1 MDWAIR
7 NSFMKGQNENY
18 IVVLGV
24 PKIML
29 GAHDNSQDT
38 CVTYGLSYW
47 SRGLCFVHPTFFL
60 CT

>member
-1 MDWAIR
+1 MFGPLMDWAIR

-38 CVTYGLSYW
+38 CVTYGLSY
-47 SRGLCFVHPTFFL
+47 
-60 CT
+60 